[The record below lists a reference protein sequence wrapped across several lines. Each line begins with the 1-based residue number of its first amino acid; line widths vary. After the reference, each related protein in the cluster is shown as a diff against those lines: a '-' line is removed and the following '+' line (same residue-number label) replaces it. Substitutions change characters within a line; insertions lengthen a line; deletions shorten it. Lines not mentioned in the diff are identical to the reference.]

1 MCAPAPAAT
10 KGRGYRPRRRR
21 KADPF
26 VGPDRKQWAECRRCL
41 LLRVSINAVDGGP
54 RRKSTPCGA
63 EETKGSWCQSRLAI
77 EKAKFEFLSL
87 GQRDGRTHSR
97 RATSEFGKEAEVY
110 ICGPFALKL
119 YKSSA
124 RKGSPFREAAILAT
138 IESLGLRTPIVHRVQ
153 KVDDRWGVLMSRV
166 EGPSFAEEMAVQ
178 SGPVSIWLDR
188 MAFLHS
194 AVHQH
199 FAPTFPSVKSRLAA
213 NISVARQLRD
223 VHRKALLAELAEMP
237 EGDRLCHGDF
247 HPHNIM
253 GPIGR
258 ETIIDW
264 LDAAKGEPA
273 ADVCRSYVLI
283 RSKHP
288 ERASYTK
295 SLKG

>member
-77 EKAKFEFLSL
+77 EKAKLSPL
-87 GQRDGRTHSR
+87 PG
-97 RATSEFGKEAEVY
+97 ATRWTNSFSASDLEIGKEAEVY
-110 ICGPFALKL
+110 ICGSFALKL

-153 KVDDRWGVLMSRV
+153 KVDDRWGFSCRGSRV
-166 EGPSFAEEMAVQ
+166 LLSRKKWRFSQDRCQ
-178 SGPVSIWLDR
+178 SG
-188 MAFLHS
+188 
-194 AVHQH
+194 
-199 FAPTFPSVKSRLAA
+199 
-213 NISVARQLRD
+213 
-223 VHRKALLAELAEMP
+223 
-237 EGDRLCHGDF
+237 
-247 HPHNIM
+247 
-253 GPIGR
+253 
-258 ETIIDW
+258 
-264 LDAAKGEPA
+264 
-273 ADVCRSYVLI
+273 
-283 RSKHP
+283 
-288 ERASYTK
+288 
-295 SLKG
+295 